1 MAYNSFPI
9 NSTMAISEIIITE
22 KFAIFLRNDN
32 ILQVQIAD
40 GIECDDDDMKHI
52 INNIAKIC
60 DGKKYPLIA
69 FYGSLDT
76 FTSEGME
83 LIAKHPY
90 SLADALVTRE
100 HWAMELIAKF
110 YLKRYQPVRPTKVFS
125 KEEAAVNWLKQFQ
138 S

>member
-76 FTSEGME
+76 LHQRGWN
-83 LIAKHPY
+83 
-90 SLADALVTRE
+90 SLLNTHIR
-100 HWAMELIAKF
+100 
-110 YLKRYQPVRPTKVFS
+110 
-125 KEEAAVNWLKQFQ
+125 WLMLWLQG
-138 S
+138 SIGPWNS